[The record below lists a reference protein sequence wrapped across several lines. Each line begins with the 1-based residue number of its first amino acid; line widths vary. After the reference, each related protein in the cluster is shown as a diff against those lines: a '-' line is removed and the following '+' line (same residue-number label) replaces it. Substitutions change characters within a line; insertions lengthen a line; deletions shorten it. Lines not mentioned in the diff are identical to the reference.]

1 LPEEASSGEERPAVT
16 EEQLDEALREYVR
29 REVHVDFRDW
39 TTAIMRLPRSVRVY
53 YFSWLLEAEVGNGGF
68 IHFFLNFW
76 GRLGGEG
83 ASCFEELGSPEL
95 AAVIRRAVDI
105 FWNEVGTGSFGDK
118 TAYEVEEAVGS
129 LLRPL
134 DDEFYSLGEEVDT
147 DQLRLKYLREHAA
160 EFVSIVAEGS
170 PS

>member
-1 LPEEASSGEERPAVT
+1 MT
-16 EEQLDEALREYVR
+16 EEELDEAIREYVR

-53 YFSWLLEAEVGNGGF
+53 YCSWLLEAEVCNSGF

-76 GRLGGEG
+76 GRLGSEG

-95 AAVIRRAVDI
+95 AAVIRRAVGI
-105 FWNEVGTGSFGDK
+105 FWSEVGTGRFADK
-118 TAYEVEEAVGS
+118 PAYEVEQAVDP

-134 DDEFYSLGEEVDT
+134 DDEFYSLGAKADT

-160 EFVSIVAEGS
+160 EFASYVAPGS
-170 PS
+170 AG